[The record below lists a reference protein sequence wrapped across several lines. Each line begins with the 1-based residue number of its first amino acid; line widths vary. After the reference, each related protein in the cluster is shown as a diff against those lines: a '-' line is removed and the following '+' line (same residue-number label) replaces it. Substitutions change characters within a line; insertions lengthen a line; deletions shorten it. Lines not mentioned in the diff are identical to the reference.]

1 MVSQR
6 WKSFDKELNGKRC
19 PVSNALYDSKTY
31 KSIFKNKY
39 ILTFDRTFNFK
50 KLMKLE
56 LTIEQLK
63 GLPVEGDVWKK
74 FIGIEKNIKK
84 E

>member
-1 MVSQR
+1 MSQR
-6 WKSFDKELNGKRC
+6 WKSFVKELNGKFFL
-19 PVSNALYDSKTY
+19 VSNALYDSKTY

-39 ILTFDRTFNFK
+39 ILTFDKTFNFK

-56 LTIEQLK
+56 LTIDQLK

-84 E
+84 D